1 MILSQLNKEE
11 SIKFLEE
18 NDNTIY
24 KALQAIKQLY
34 DFWIKKDA
42 WASFFSTMGLQ

>member
-24 KALQAIKQLY
+24 KALQAIK
-34 DFWIKKDA
+34 
-42 WASFFSTMGLQ
+42 